1 VVDGRAHGI
10 AASCVRTTRGGAV
23 EHQPRQ
29 MRSHGALDN
38 VSRRIV
44 LACDSMQR
52 RHVDAGDL
60 RLSHTR

>member
-1 VVDGRAHGI
+1 
-10 AASCVRTTRGGAV
+10 
-23 EHQPRQ
+23 